1 MKKWHS
7 RLFWLYMLLIP
18 GFAVAGTPS
27 FQGYNVDVDPGIQ
40 VIDNADGSAL
50 VIGTFDL
57 YNNQAPNTILDAS
70 DFTVKVDGNPTQAT
84 IVPPPPPFKMADIVF
99 CMDVSGSMG
108 GEINAIKANAQAFV
122 NKLSSQN
129 FHVQLGLITFGQRP
143 APYLRKRYNGQFYP
157 SEQDF
162 INEFSSLQARGGH
175 EEWFDCLVLASQY
188 PYRAGAERT
197 VILITD
203 ENGDSKNYNI
213 NSALPVVI
221 ANATKVYGV
230 SYTRLGNVVKAVNQ
244 TNGALYNATDPFDK
258 ILDKIADNI
267 IYTYGVSLL
276 TYVGPGDHHLHV
288 APKTNDPGG
297 EDKEPFKIGANPVI
311 KLTQTAQDLINVGVS
326 PGPVTLTIEAE
337 VIDPDGSIQTVNMI
351 WEHLVPTGTRMKRA
365 TTSAIAAGTNAMN
378 SIGANIYSGTQTL
391 TLAEKECFAFMV
403 QAIDNEGRNT
413 TVPANLGSSLG
424 GQWLICAD
432 GAPVIGT
439 ITPDTYD
446 YQLPVTVSAEV
457 TDDKDIPAVTLR
469 YRELGEAIW
478 VDTPMSDGGANV
490 FTATISDL
498 FTNFKG
504 LELEVVAQDTSN
516 HVTTV
521 AHTLTVNNVPVT
533 IVDVTRHTDTLDT
546 GPFSVHAVVAGLDLA
561 SGGQVNLI
569 YSGGSLPMTASVT
582 AASMPNT
589 NSNIYVEKIPAVNP
603 GDNVCYHV
611 EATNPTASASSPETC
626 FEVLQPAAP
635 LTVTPS
641 SAIMAMGDS
650 AIEFIAGGGYGT
662 YGWSTM
668 NGALSTTLGDTTR
681 YTPVLA
687 GLDKINVAD
696 IKGFAATAIIEVL
709 PALSIDP
716 AIDGKRFSPSANV
729 QLTATGAEP
738 PYQWQVDGAAAFA
751 PTGTDNETVDITL
764 GVEPATITATVTDAK
779 GRVHKVSFTNNGVL
793 TLDPASS
800 EIGVAVNSETP
811 FMVTG
816 GDGSYTWTIIGGD
829 VDNPNAA
836 NVNYKAPG
844 LPGIYYVTV
853 SDGNGD
859 SATVKVKVG
868 EPFRVTPQIA
878 RILRG
883 DTASFQVVSG
893 TPPYLWFTDFGQLS
907 ATEGEQITF
916 TPESSLG
923 LYTIMGVDGAG
934 ALVQRTVQMIEGMVV
949 TPASASTPINGTVSL
964 EVTGG
969 NGNYTWSANV
979 GSVSPNTGGTITYTC
994 PGEVGAAEVTVRDT
1008 AGNEAKATI
1017 ECNSIDGLL
1026 TITPAIAA
1034 VEINGTVVLEVTGGN
1049 PPYTS
1054 WTATIG
1060 SVSPNAG
1067 SSTTY
1072 TAPGGVGTAT
1082 VTVMDSAGNDKTAT
1096 IKVTKGM
1103 VVTPVSTSIPVNSTV
1118 SLEVTGGN
1126 GDYTWNATIGSV
1138 SPNAGNPT
1146 TYTCPGEV
1154 GAAEVTV
1161 GDTAGSSAVAKIEC
1175 SSVKVSPKITPA
1187 IAAVEINGTVVLEV
1201 TGGNP
1206 PYTSWNATLGD
1217 VSPNEGAKV
1226 TYTAP
1231 GDPGSVDTVTVMDS
1245 NGTIAS
1251 TKVNVESNGLPLAV
1265 TPAVASVEI
1274 NGTVSLTVIG
1284 GNGAPYTWS
1293 TSAGSV
1299 DIIEGKQTKLT
1310 VPGDVGSVTV
1320 TVQDNSGN
1328 VANATIEVVLV
1339 VVEPVIT
1346 PAQMQL
1352 GVNETVDLTVAGGK
1366 GPYTWTAT
1374 VGTVSS
1380 AGSYTAPASPGEA
1393 IVTVKDTGTAL
1404 TATAKIVVG
1413 ICDLA
1418 VTPSITAVDI
1428 NQTRDFTVTC
1438 GDGNYTW
1445 KAERGTLS
1453 STKGATVTY
1462 TAPELAGEVDNV
1474 TISDDSG
1481 NSVNAEV
1488 RVLIGEPLM
1497 TPAKVHLTAGA
1508 VQNFTVQNLV
1518 GSEAKWS
1525 ASGGNITPAG
1535 VYTAPASQGS
1545 YTITAIDYT
1554 SGGQATATVI
1564 VGAKG
1569 PTLTPSEA
1577 TVSVGNSISF
1587 TASQGE
1593 EPYIWRVLGEGS
1605 LDSNTG
1611 NTVRFTAES
1620 TAGEVGLVVSDNQGR
1635 TSEAKIAVHGK
1646 CQVTPESVM
1655 VTSQGTQKF
1664 ELSGCPVDHWTATQ
1678 GNIDANGFYTAP
1690 AGLGTYTITAH
1701 STATDQASTTVT
1713 VANVPVITP
1722 AKAWLDRGGNVTLN
1736 VVGGVPPY
1744 SWVTTA
1750 GSVPSSGNSVK
1761 YAAPSVSQEVTVT
1774 VTDNQGESSEA
1785 VVYVDQPLMASPEE
1799 IYIEREQTTTIQV
1812 TGGVPTFNWKAT
1824 MGHITI
1830 NTEIGENA
1838 YTAPN
1843 VMGEY
1848 TITITDRK
1856 EGNITTV
1863 PVHVTSALKVTP
1875 NTRYMNTNET
1885 ETFRVLGGVPP
1896 YAAIVTGEGDDG
1908 DIDPTSQDGI
1918 FKFTSSDVAD
1928 NDVIIEFS
1936 DNIGQTVQVHAYVE
1950 LAFSASPKE
1959 LYVDKGGEV
1968 KFKAEGGTGSY
1979 TVEFQCGFVEIN
1991 PNSGMGTYTAPNRY
2005 GECSLIVRD
2014 SSGQESH
2021 ITAFIERSIP
2031 TISPAIAT
2039 MAPGETRTFMVNRG
2053 APPYEWAF
2061 AGGVVKA
2068 MDSSNSVVQITAP
2081 QTGASYQLTVEDNA
2095 GNVAAATIN
2104 VEQPLL
2110 ISPTSYSVY
2119 KGESVAVRF
2128 YQLGGVGACD
2138 WQLADLQEVTRGDD
2152 FIVVRPRT
2160 DVELGHQ
2167 YTVACRDQNG
2177 DVAQS
2182 SIVVGTLPCDL
2193 NGNVSIDEQEVAI
2206 CMDKFFNGESLN
2218 GVTINNAQ
2226 LYVNIENFIAQ

>member
-1 MKKWHS
+1 V
-7 RLFWLYMLLIP
+7 R
-18 GFAVAGTPS
+18 
-27 FQGYNVDVDPGIQ
+27 
-40 VIDNADGSAL
+40 
-50 VIGTFDL
+50 
-57 YNNQAPNTILDAS
+57 
-70 DFTVKVDGNPTQAT
+70 
-84 IVPPPPPFKMADIVF
+84 
-99 CMDVSGSMG
+99 
-108 GEINAIKANAQAFV
+108 
-122 NKLSSQN
+122 
-129 FHVQLGLITFGQRP
+129 LGLITFGQYP
-143 APYLRKRYNGQFYP
+143 APYLQKRYNGQFYP

-162 INEFSSLQARGGH
+162 ITEFSGLSVSGGT

-203 ENGDSKNYNI
+203 ENGDNKNYNI

-221 ANATKVYGV
+221 ANATKVYGIAY
-230 SYTRLGNVVKAVNQ
+230 SYLSNVVQAVNQ

-267 IYTYGVSLL
+267 IYTYGVSLV

-288 APKTNDPGG
+288 APITNDPGG
-297 EDKEPFKIGANPVI
+297 EDKEPFKIGANPVVNP
-311 KLTQTAQDLINVGVS
+311 TQTTHDLINVGVP
-326 PGPVTLTIEAE
+326 PGSMALTIEVE
-337 VIDPDGSIQTVNMI
+337 VIDPDGSIQAVNLI
-351 WEHLVPTGTRMKRA
+351 WEHLVQTGTRMKRA
-365 TTSAIAAGTNAMN
+365 TRDSIVAAGTTPMN

-1206 PYTSWNATLGD
+1206 PYTSWTATLGS
-1217 VSPNEGAKV
+1217 VSPNEGAQV

-1690 AGLGTYTITAH
+1690 AGLGTYTVTAV
-1701 STATDQASTTVT
+1701 STAGDQASITVT

-1722 AKAWLDRGGNVTLN
+1722 ANAWLDKGEYVTLN

-1744 SWVTTA
+1744 NWVATA
-1750 GSVPSSGNSVK
+1750 GMISGSTNSVK
-1761 YAAPSVSQEVTVT
+1761 YTAPGASQEVTVT
-1774 VTDNQGESSEA
+1774 VTDNQGETYEA
-1785 VVYVDQPLMASPEE
+1785 LIYVDLPLRATREE
-1799 IYIEREQTTTIQV
+1799 IFLEPGETAKVAV
-1812 TGGVPTFNWKAT
+1812 TGGVPPFDWQTGKGEMQT
-1824 MGHITI
+1824 VR
-1830 NTEIGENA
+1830 TEDAGYNI
-1838 YTAPN
+1838 YTAPRM
-1843 VMGEY
+1843 MGDDSLN
-1848 TITITDRK
+1848 IRDRK
-1856 EGNITTV
+1856 GNETTV
-1863 PVHVTSALKVTP
+1863 AIHVISIAKVTP
-1875 NTRYMNTNET
+1875 YIRYMKREET
-1885 ETFRVLGGVPP
+1885 KSFTMLGGIPP
-1896 YAAIVTGEGDDG
+1896 YSAYVVDG
-1908 DIDPTSQDGI
+1908 DGSINPTSDSQDGK
-1918 FKFTSSDVAD
+1918 FQFTSGSTANDDVT
-1928 NDVIIEFS
+1928 IEFADS
-1936 DNIGQTVQVHAYVE
+1936 SGQKVQAHAYVE
-1950 LAFSASPKE
+1950 RKLLASPMI
-1959 LYVDKGGEV
+1959 LSVDKNGV
-1968 KFKAEGGTGSY
+1968 HKFTVTGGTG
-1979 TVEFQCGFVEIN
+1979 GFFIVADSGFAEIDAQT
-1991 PNSGMGTYTAPNRY
+1991 GVGTYTAPNRY
-2005 GECSLIVRD
+2005 GEYGLKVVD
-2014 SSGQESH
+2014 SSDQE
-2021 ITAFIERSIP
+2021 ITIKAVIERSIP
-2031 TISPAIAT
+2031 TISPSIAT
-2039 MAPGETRTFMVNRG
+2039 MTPGETRTFMVSRG

-2061 AGGVVKA
+2061 AGGLVKS
-2068 MDSSNSVVQITAP
+2068 MDSDKSVVQITAP
-2081 QTGASYQLTVEDNA
+2081 QTGGSYQLTVEDA
-2095 GNVAAATIN
+2095 ASNVDPATGAFPAATIN
-2104 VEQPLL
+2104 VFQPLL